1 MKTDGFNQINEAK
14 TIEQD
19 KKDSKN
25 RQIEFARMEE
35 ILESDFIIEG
45 P

>member
-25 RQIEFARMEE
+25 RQIEYARMEE
-35 ILESDFIIEG
+35 ILESDIIIEG
-45 P
+45 T